1 MEVWRSEIKYTIS
14 YFEYEYLKGLLSQL
28 MALDRNDEYWIRSVY
43 FDTPYNRDWKTKN
56 LGTNIR
62 RKLRLRIYSLSDE
75 MVKLEIKN
83 KKGDYSHKETQS
95 IKKEE
100 ALSML
105 GNDMRWISDYS
116 SNDIFNKV
124 LAMYKTTDLRP
135 KVTVDYYREAYFE
148 PFNDIRITF
157 DKKISCSREV
167 NPYDISKGSI
177 YNIDVPGG
185 DMVMEVKY
193 NHFLPEHIKRIINSA
208 SLTQVSVSKYEVAR
222 QMIAGR

>member
-1 MEVWRSEIKYTIS
+1 MEVWRNEIKYTIS
-14 YFEYEYLKGLLSQL
+14 YFEYEYLKGLLSQI
-28 MALDRNDEYWIRSVY
+28 MSLDRDEEYWIRSVY

-75 MVKLEIKN
+75 KVKLEIKN
-83 KKGDYSHKETQS
+83 KKGDYSHKETLS
-95 IKKEE
+95 IEKKD
-100 ALSML
+100 ALSMID
-105 GNDMRWISDYS
+105 NDISWMSDYS
-116 SNDIFNKV
+116 SNDVFTKI
-124 LAMYKTTDLRP
+124 LAMYMSTDLRP

-157 DKKISCSREV
+157 DKKISCSRCIDLY
-167 NPYDISKGSI
+167 NIPRDTI

-185 DMVMEVKY
+185 DMVMEVKF
-193 NHFLPEHIKRIINSA
+193 NHFLPEYIKSIINSA
-208 SLTQVSVSKYEVAR
+208 NLTQVSVSKYEAAR